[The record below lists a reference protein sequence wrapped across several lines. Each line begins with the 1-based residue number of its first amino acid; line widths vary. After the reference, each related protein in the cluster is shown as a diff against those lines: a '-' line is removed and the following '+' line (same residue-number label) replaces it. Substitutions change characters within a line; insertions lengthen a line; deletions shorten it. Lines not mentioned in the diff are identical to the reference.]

1 MLSPSLEN
9 CALLLKSS
17 FSYRYVIFVQQK
29 QHQELHIQKCV
40 QCIFDL
46 QFLQSLSLM
55 QIKLFYLQIWRMG
68 YKNTLFHTDF
78 KNVNLT
84 LVKSAPKNR
93 FSQKTVLEKS
103 VLGKKLFRCIFYYG
117 QINVFKISI
126 KSRIFYTLFD
136 QFKGKVFISQ
146 KSQCVF
152 SINQKVQTASSHSIF
167 RKTVFFYKQ
176 VLHFDRPSATFQCF
190 YVKKFCCP
198 FNLPI
203 VLRWWPK
210 KGIFF

>member
-1 MLSPSLEN
+1 MVSINPNPTCHVIYFFRKLRPAAQE
-9 CALLLKSS
+9 LLLLQVCNISTTKIAPWTRATHTKMRTMHFWSLRS
-17 FSYRYVIFVQQK
+17 QKVVFVPYVDKTVF
-29 QHQELHIQKCV
+29 
-40 QCIFDL
+40 
-46 QFLQSLSLM
+46 
-55 QIKLFYLQIWRMG
+55 LQIWQMG

-136 QFKGKVFISQ
+136 QFKGKVFIS
-146 KSQCVF
+146 
-152 SINQKVQTASSHSIF
+152 
-167 RKTVFFYKQ
+167 
-176 VLHFDRPSATFQCF
+176 
-190 YVKKFCCP
+190 
-198 FNLPI
+198 
-203 VLRWWPK
+203 
-210 KGIFF
+210 